1 MRWFYV
7 PAIPRFQGL
16 SKEATMQHVQSAA
29 HDSAPSYVRHE
40 RQPLATGT
48 YHPLAKSNETLSP
61 VDFRA
66 RRRAAL
72 YTHKNALCAA
82 PSRKSIFT
90 SAAPAS
96 SPHIST
102 DVLTTTHT
110 QGNAAPAD
118 SMSSSNEPA
127 PQTHTPKTSA
137 TALAT
142 IGHGFVRAGQATAKA
157 AKTTARTI
165 RTAATK
171 VRAAWR
177 TFTNFKAVQLII
189 KFFKKRARLVEKSV

>member
-1 MRWFYV
+1 MCVGFMC
-7 PAIPRFQGL
+7 PQSPRFQGL

-29 HDSAPSYVRHE
+29 YDSAPSYVRHE

-72 YTHKNALCAA
+72 YTHKNALCTA

-96 SPHIST
+96 SPHI
-102 DVLTTTHT
+102 LQMFLQLRTHK
-110 QGNAAPAD
+110 AMPLPPIPCHPA
-118 SMSSSNEPA
+118 MSPRRKRTPSKRP
-127 PQTHTPKTSA
+127 PQH
-137 TALAT
+137 
-142 IGHGFVRAGQATAKA
+142 
-157 AKTTARTI
+157 
-165 RTAATK
+165 
-171 VRAAWR
+171 WR
-177 TFTNFKAVQLII
+177 P
-189 KFFKKRARLVEKSV
+189 

>member
-7 PAIPRFQGL
+7 LVIPRFQGL

-110 QGNAAPAD
+110 HKAMQLPPIPCHPA
-118 SMSSSNEPA
+118 MSPRRKRTPPKRP
-127 PQTHTPKTSA
+127 PQH
-137 TALAT
+137 
-142 IGHGFVRAGQATAKA
+142 
-157 AKTTARTI
+157 
-165 RTAATK
+165 
-171 VRAAWR
+171 WR
-177 TFTNFKAVQLII
+177 P
-189 KFFKKRARLVEKSV
+189 